1 MAKVYPFGGGHL
13 LHVQDA
19 LKRLLFEFYLDAY
32 PKTANTFVNETN
44 DVLKTYDH
52 EFVAAIAGGTIV
64 ALGREM
70 VRILLSRITAS
81 RTDEKR

>member
-32 PKTANTFVNETN
+32 PKTANTFVNET
-44 DVLKTYDH
+44 YDH